1 MEIKRKCKH
10 SRQCVILN
18 LKTCSTFFLLY
29 QIKEEKTPL
38 HVAAEKGYTQIVE
51 TLIDKFGSVI

>member
-1 MEIKRKCKH
+1 
-10 SRQCVILN
+10 
-18 LKTCSTFFLLY
+18 
-29 QIKEEKTPL
+29 L